1 MNTTSRRRHFEVE
14 VRGYLY
20 VLCCFSERLVHE
32 YGEGIA
38 MWFPGIKLTG
48 YLYLLSMYLYA

>member
-1 MNTTSRRRHFEVE
+1 MNTTSRRRHFEVKG
-14 VRGYLY
+14 RGYLY
-20 VLCCFSERLVHE
+20 VLCIFSERLVNE

-38 MWFPGIKLTG
+38 MWFPSIKLTG